1 MKYVK
6 TFLLLLT
13 IFLTFSISNINVNA
27 LTINDYQRELDKLKE
42 EKRKQEEADE
52 KVKQEIEQKKQEMA
66 QVNEKIKQATND
78 IADKE
83 KEIKDYE
90 GKIEVKEEQIKDL
103 VSFLQVSNS
112 ENFYLKYIFGAE
124 SFTDLIYRISVVE
137 QLTTKS
143 NELIAEMSNLIKENK
158 QNIEELENKKV
169 ELNKLN
175 REILDKISSLGKE
188 RDSFFDEV
196 ESIDE
201 QISIAEKQIK
211 QYRDLGCKDNEELS
225 TCTSLIPSSSGFIR
239 PVKSGIITDDYGWRV
254 DPCDVCSDFHKG
266 MDIGGNSEGTPVLSS
281 AAGKVVNI
289 AKYSCGGKVLTID
302 HNINGVS
309 YATRYW
315 HLYEIDVNVGD
326 FVVQGQQVAKV
337 GGGNTLYY
345 DPCSTGAHLHFEV
358 LEGHYFAATYLDQVR
373 NPRDYVN
380 FPAYGAWW

>member
-6 TFLLLLT
+6 TLLLLLT

-158 QNIEELENKKV
+158 QNIEKLENKKV

-239 PVKSGIITDDYGWRV
+239 PVKNGAITDNYGVRV
-254 DPCDVCSDFHKG
+254 SPCYGCSTFHKG
-266 MDIGGNSEGTPVLSS
+266 IDIGGNREGTTVMAA
-281 AAGKVVNI
+281 AAGRVVDVD
-289 AKYSCGGKVLTID
+289 KYTCGGKVITIN
-302 HNINGVS
+302 HNINGKEFS
-309 YATRYW
+309 TRYF
-315 HLYEIDVNVGD
+315 HLLKTNVKVGD
-326 FVVQGQQVAKV
+326 IVAQGEKIAEV
-337 GGGNTLYY
+337 GGGNTAYY
-345 DPCSTGAHLHFEV
+345 DSCSTGPHLHFEV
-358 LEGHYFAATYLDQVR
+358 IISHYNYSTYYSNIRDPR
-373 NPRDYVN
+373 NYVDFPRLGV
-380 FPAYGAWW
+380 FW

>member
-6 TFLLLLT
+6 TIFLLLT
-13 IFLTFSISNINVNA
+13 IFFTFNISNINVNA

-103 VSFLQVSNS
+103 VSFLQISNS

-175 REILDKISSLGKE
+175 REILDKIASLGKE

-254 DPCDVCSDFHKG
+254 DPCAVCSDFHKG
-266 MDIGGNSEGTPVLSS
+266 MDIGGNSEGTPVLAA
-281 AAGKVVNI
+281 AAGKVVGI

-315 HLYEIDVNVGD
+315 HLYEIDVNVGE

-345 DPCSTGAHLHFEV
+345 DSCSTGAHLHFEV
-358 LEGHYFAATYLDQVR
+358 LEGHYFAVTYLDQVR

-380 FPAYGAWW
+380 FPAYGVWW